1 MLAIKDDEAGALRE
15 SSFLYSVFIQ
25 TVFCVSIA
33 GARPYPSFTV
43 FRYKLQ
49 NCTGVKEISS
59 AERQEI
65 TCSLKY
71 HKSHNH
77 PALQLF
83 YLN

>member
-1 MLAIKDDEAGALRE
+1 MQLIYMNFPLSILAKSR
-15 SSFLYSVFIQ
+15 SSKPANSSTCAVQRRI
-25 TVFCVSIA
+25 TVFQ
-33 GARPYPSFTV
+33 YT
-43 FRYKLQ
+43 LQ
-49 NCTGVKEISS
+49 NCTGIKEISS